1 MTLKKKYTVKGKIF
15 AYSVDPTSWYFIY
28 VDKKDSAEIKNRAT
42 KKVGFGFVP
51 VEVTLKKTIWRTTLF
66 PTKEGPYLI
75 SLKKMVRQKEDLF
88 VGERITLT
96 FRLL

>member
-28 VDKKDSAEIKNRAT
+28 VDKKDSVEIKNKVT

-51 VEVTLKKTIWRTTLF
+51 VEVTLKK
-66 PTKEGPYLI
+66 
-75 SLKKMVRQKEDLF
+75 MVRQKEGLF
-88 VGERITLT
+88 AGERITLT